1 MPQRKTG
8 DVIDWKKG
16 REQVRLGVA
25 DATQA
30 ELSAA
35 RNLIDGSKTNDEII
49 DEHYLARYR
58 LYYAL
63 TQKGY
68 NPEESL
74 KAFLNSRNVD
84 ISTNK
89 GYIYTRSAKG
99 GILFISSFLWNKILY
114 EKGLLCMYYGNKA
127 CDFEI
132 IESIDQLIE
141 YVGDDNIII
150 QIKGDD
156 KKETINS
163 VFAGAITNTLAHVLI
178 RIKSNERYNS
188 LFVYV
193 NNNNDNNDAE
203 F

>member
-1 MPQRKTG
+1 M
-8 DVIDWKKG
+8 
-16 REQVRLGVA
+16 A
-25 DATQA
+25 DATQE

-35 RNLIDGSKTNDEII
+35 RDLIDGSKTNDEII

-68 NPEESL
+68 NPEDSL
-74 KAFLNSRNVD
+74 KAFINSRNVV

-114 EKGLLCMYYGNKA
+114 QKGRLCMYYGNKA
-127 CDFEI
+127 SDFEI
-132 IESIDQLIE
+132 IDSIDQLIE

-156 KKETINS
+156 KKDTINS
-163 VFAGAITNTLAHVLI
+163 VFAGAITNTSTHILI

-188 LFVYV
+188 LFAPIY
-193 NNNNDNNDAE
+193 NSNDDNDTGIY
-203 F
+203 